1 MSSFNTVCMP
11 PSTRRET
18 RLTPLQADQLTKPT
32 PLQWSKGMSY
42 LLTMSIHRQRTS
54 KEKISKEK
62 ISKEKINWPPV
73 LELVNATFTRFQS
86 FVLAYPNGLQHLN
99 ILSVQYKERHRE
111 DGAGSLT
118 HRVRSKAWVPALDL
132 CSAAEKKEFMR
143 YFEDL
148 VEAERALSLTPGST
162 VMRNIEVPR
171 VSWIEFN
178 VPKSLQERHATY
190 YKASSPEDEDG
201 DQEVQGGDPEMEHEA
216 MGQLHEEI
224 ADGEG
229 MEQEEEQDEQTWADV
244 AGPSTSR
251 FAPAKSSFQPATG
264 ANALIGGAP
273 STGGV
278 FSGTSTGNPGSP
290 FHSSGVYPA
299 AYYPTYDASGRP
311 VVAQTTLSEDLS
323 FSLDGTLWAEARNRL
338 STEDNV
344 KAREGLNKL
353 IGKLHSW
360 PLLPMIHTKKVDS
373 TTGKPIITIRAASFK
388 RKQAEEV
395 FVDSTSPVYNFAGR
409 VYKVQ
414 FKDAVT
420 GQSAETD
427 VLLCSEKYCA
437 VCDSTNACLAEVI
450 SLLPGTRPVIHEDD
464 MTVIPRQG
472 PTFAP
477 GRQSREANTLS
488 LEHSYVLH
496 VVFTGGKRFLVDV
509 AY

>member
-1 MSSFNTVCMP
+1 
-11 PSTRRET
+11 
-18 RLTPLQADQLTKPT
+18 
-32 PLQWSKGMSY
+32 MSY
-42 LLTMSIHRQRTS
+42 LLSMSIHRQRT
-54 KEKISKEK
+54 
-62 ISKEKINWPPV
+62 SKEKINWPPV
-73 LELVNATFTRFQS
+73 LELVNATFTRFPS
-86 FVLAYPNGLQHLN
+86 SVLAYPNGLQHPN

-118 HRVRSKAWVPALDL
+118 HRVRSKAWVLALDL
-132 CSAAEKKEFMR
+132 CSPAEKKEFMG

-148 VEAERALSLTPGST
+148 VEAERVLSLTPGSSVVRNTGDPT
-162 VMRNIEVPR
+162 VC
-171 VSWIEFN
+171 WIEFN
-178 VPKSLQERHATY
+178 VAKSWQERHAIY
-190 YKASSPEDEDG
+190 YKSSSPEDEDG
-201 DQEVQGGDPEMEHEA
+201 DQGVQGGDPEIEDEEME
-216 MGQLHEEI
+216 QQHEEI

-229 MEQEEEQDEQTWADV
+229 MEQEEQQDEQTRADI

-251 FAPAKSSFQPATG
+251 FAPAKLSLQPSAR
-264 ANALIGGAP
+264 ANVLIGDAP
-273 STGGV
+273 ST
-278 FSGTSTGNPGSP
+278 SGTSSEISTSNPGSS
-290 FHSSGVYPA
+290 FHPSGNAYPA

-311 VVAQTTLSEDLS
+311 VVAQTTFSEDLS
-323 FSLDGTLWAEARNRL
+323 SSLDGTLWAEARNRL
-338 STEDNV
+338 ITEDNV

-353 IGKLHSW
+353 IEKLHSW
-360 PLLPMIHTKKVDS
+360 PLLPMVHTKKVDS
-373 TTGKPIITIRAASFK
+373 TTGKPIVTIRAASFK

-409 VYKVQ
+409 VYKVE

-437 VCDSTNACLAEVI
+437 TCDSANECLAEAI
-450 SLLPGTRPVIHEDD
+450 SVLMPKQRPIIHEDD
-464 MTVIPRQG
+464 MIVVPRQG